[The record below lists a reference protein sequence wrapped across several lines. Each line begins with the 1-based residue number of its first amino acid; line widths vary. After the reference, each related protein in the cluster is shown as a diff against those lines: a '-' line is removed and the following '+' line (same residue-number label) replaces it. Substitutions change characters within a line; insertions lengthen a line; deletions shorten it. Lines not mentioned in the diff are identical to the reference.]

1 MTDGSTPSNANSL
14 QLQSPTLNIT
24 EASREGLI
32 NVIFRL
38 DPKIVDWVFNT
49 FYDSHIE
56 NRGTEDKPI
65 LDGVANSNFYKC
77 PICEDLKNKDS
88 SLLAQ
93 SYMICSGTLEKP
105 HKSTYTQ
112 PVDWRPI
119 LKKAGLRY
127 VLGQV
132 NSALNT
138 NIATGN
144 FAGSDNDIK
153 QKVSLEGRLRYLAW
167 YQSYSMLAVV
177 VGFPSLYVS
186 DWVVDKRQLHSIFS
200 MGFCTNFII
209 DMSNNILATM
219 TKGKGMATVSKVLE
233 TKVSTEAQ
241 THHEIDYQYPQ
252 GFAIAQKK
260 SLSDRLGNI
269 FNFNQ

>member
-1 MTDGSTPSNANSL
+1 MPEPSGQMNPL
-14 QLQSPTLNIT
+14 TLQSPSLNIT
-24 EASREGLI
+24 EASREGLV
-32 NVIFRL
+32 NVIFKL

-65 LDGVANSNFYKC
+65 IDGVANSSYYEC
-77 PICEDLKNKDS
+77 PVCHDIKNKDS
-88 SLLAQ
+88 SIIAQ
-93 SYMICSGTLEKP
+93 SYLVCNGISEKP
-105 HKSTYTQ
+105 HKTIGTF
-112 PVDWRPI
+112 PIEWKPI
-119 LKKAGLRY
+119 LKKAGLRFI
-127 VLGQV
+127 LGQV
-132 NSALNT
+132 NSVLNT

-144 FAGSDNDIK
+144 LSGSDADAK
-153 QKVSLEGRLRYLAW
+153 QKITLEERLRYLAW
-167 YQSYSMLAVV
+167 YQSYSMIAVV
-177 VGFPSLYVS
+177 VGFPSLYIS
-186 DWVVDKRQLHSIFS
+186 DWVVEKRQMHSIFS

-219 TKGKGMATVSKVLE
+219 TKGKGMATVAKVLE

-260 SLSDRLGNI
+260 SLGERLGNI
-269 FNFNQ
+269 FNFNSS